1 MAIDVTKEYAV
12 AEGSSNTTTLNVP
25 ANTVDGDLLLAWI
38 YVQNATDNHASANGF
53 TRIVNQLNATFNG
66 SRASLW
72 WKRASGEG
80 ATVVFTHGNSNRSG
94 CIKRF
99 PGVIAT
105 GNPLDAS
112 ISLNSVE
119 LGQVVTCAS
128 ITTGT
133 DGAAVILVGAR
144 VVAATWSLETLT
156 RRIIQEGGS
165 GDASMFADLKAVA
178 GATGTHTAKC
188 GTTNNYLHGA
198 LIALKPLVEET
209 TYMPDKWWRN
219 TEQPPA
225 FLHKNRIVGY

>member
-1 MAIDVTKEYAV
+1 LAIDLTKESSV
-12 AEGSSNTTTLNVP
+12 ANGSGNTTTLNVP
-25 ANTVDGDLLLAWI
+25 ANTVDGDFLLAWI
-38 YVQNATDNHASANGF
+38 YVQSNTDNHASANGF
-53 TRIVNQLNATFNG
+53 TRIVNQLNATGNI

-72 WKRASGEG
+72 WKRALGEG
-80 ATVVFTHGNSNRSG
+80 ATVVFTHGNSTRSG

-128 ITTGT
+128 ISTGSSNS
-133 DGAAVILVGAR
+133 AVVLVGAR
-144 VVAATWSLETLT
+144 VPAPTWTLETLT
-156 RRIIQEGGS
+156 ARIKQNGVNGG
-165 GDASMFADLKAVA
+165 ASMFADIQAAA
-178 GATGTHTAKC
+178 GATGVHSAKN

-198 LIALKPLVEET
+198 LIALKPLVPET
-209 TYMPDKWWRN
+209 DYMPDKWWRN